1 MLDSTSAI
9 AFFLLF
15 SLIAEVLGTVGGFG
29 SSVFFVPIASLY
41 LDFHSVLGITA
52 IFHLSSNISKIALF
66 RKGID
71 KKLLI
76 NFGIPAVVFV
86 IAGSFTTNYID
97 SKYLEIALAVFLI
110 VLSLVFIVFRNLVVK
125 PTKTNSFVGGG
136 LSGFIAGLLGT
147 GGAIRGITLAAYNLE
162 KDAFIA
168 TSALIDFVIDF
179 SRSGV
184 YFYNGYLHK
193 HDIYLIPFL
202 LLVGFIGTWIGKKI
216 LNTISQEVFKKIV
229 LVLIFV
235 IGVYYLIKVM
245 Y

>member
-1 MLDSTSAI
+1 MLDSVSDI
-9 AFFLLF
+9 FLFLLF
-15 SLIAEVLGTVGGFG
+15 SLIAEILGTVGGFG
-29 SSVFFVPIASLY
+29 SSVFFVPIASFY

-76 NFGIPAVVFV
+76 TFGVPAVLFVFV
-86 IAGSFTTNYID
+86 GSLATNYID
-97 SKYLEIALAVFLI
+97 ATFLEIVLFVFLI
-110 VLSLVFIVFRNLVVK
+110 IISLVFIIFRNWVVK
-125 PTKTNSFVGGG
+125 PTKTNSFIGGG

-184 YFYNGYLHK
+184 YFYNGYVHS
-193 HDIYLIPFL
+193 HDLYLIPFL

-216 LNTISQEVFKKIV
+216 LNYVSQAVFKNIV
-229 LVLIFV
+229 LVLILC
-235 IGVYYLIKVM
+235 IGLFSLIKLLS
-245 Y
+245 